1 MPLQT
6 IWVLRITL
14 EESRMNTIKTWVR
27 THKPHTAGIATAV
40 IVAIALIVATASG
53 AFAPAK
59 HKNSIKPTAS
69 ASSDAG
75 KAETPA
81 DVDMSVAANEGW
93 TKDSTPVIVH
103 VKTSDNAKK
112 KDTVDFYHAVSAAE
126 DNKASDSISLT
137 PDKYN
142 VEVISPLNSDGSVM
156 AVYNTSDS
164 KDRISVVS
172 KSAITVKEPARKDAK
187 ASDAKD
193 DSNAISTTD
202 NRIDITLNKVPA
214 EQVTDDMVKTIVD
227 KTKTAVD
234 NGDTTLKG
242 DAGKEVLD
250 KVETNAKAN
259 PNVSEAT
266 TEKAEENKTTANT
279 SAETA
284 KSTTAPS
291 AGKSNTGEAKSS
303 GSSNTSQPKNESST
317 NNGVSQTTQAP
328 VVSHSNTSSGSSNK
342 PAEKPKKWVPEQGH
356 YEDVTEKVWVSNWV
370 EEPVYETKQVMTG
383 KKYIF
388 AEDGY
393 TTTSTAESIT
403 HAREL
408 MTNGYAGNFRVE
420 PVYETQTVQTGTKK
434 VDKGGYQ
441 TKVTGKKWVVDVP
454 GHYE

>member
-1 MPLQT
+1 
-6 IWVLRITL
+6 
-14 EESRMNTIKTWVR
+14 MNTIKTWVR

-59 HKNSIKPTAS
+59 HVADHSVEPTTNS
-69 ASSDAG
+69 ASDTT
-75 KAETPA
+75 KAKPA
-81 DVDMSVAANEGW
+81 DVGVNVKADDGW
-93 TKDSTPVIVH
+93 TKDSTPVILH
-103 VKTSDNAKK
+103 VKEADKPDGN
-112 KDTVDFYHAVSAAE
+112 DTVDFYHAVSPTE
-126 DNKASDSISLT
+126 DNKASDSISLK
-137 PDKYN
+137 PGKYT
-142 VEVISPLNSDGSVM
+142 VEVISPLNNDGSAMV
-156 AVYNTSDS
+156 VYNTSGD
-164 KDRISVVS
+164 KENVSVVS
-172 KSAITVKEPARKDAK
+172 ESTITVTEPAKDNASATK
-187 ASDAKD
+187 ASDTD
-193 DSNAISTTD
+193 DNK
-202 NRIDITLNKVPA
+202 IDITLNKVPA

>member
-1 MPLQT
+1 MKDVH
-6 IWVLRITL
+6 IKEWV
-14 EESRMNTIKTWVR
+14 K
-27 THKPHTAGIATAV
+27 THKPHTAGIITAV
-40 IVAIALIVATASG
+40 FVAIALIVATASG

-59 HKNSIKPTAS
+59 HVADNSATPTTSS
-69 ASSDAG
+69 ASDTT
-75 KAETPA
+75 KTEPA
-81 DVDMSVAANEGW
+81 DVDVNVKADDGW
-93 TKDSTPVIVH
+93 TKDSTPVILH
-103 VKTSDNAKK
+103 VKTSDDTS
-112 KDTVDFYHAVSAAE
+112 KDAVDFYHAVNPTE
-126 DNKASDSISLT
+126 DNKASDSISLK
-137 PDKYN
+137 PGKYT
-142 VEVISPLNSDGSVM
+142 VEVISPLNSDGSAMV
-156 AVYNTSDS
+156 VYNTSGDNS
-164 KDRISVVS
+164 NISVVS
-172 KSAITVKEPARKDAK
+172 QSTITVTEPVK
-187 ASDAKD
+187 ASADKD
-193 DSNAISTTD
+193 DNK
-202 NRIDITLNKVPA
+202 IDITLNKVPA

-259 PNVSEAT
+259 PNVTEAT
-266 TEKAEENKTTANT
+266 TEQVEENKTTADT

-284 KSTTAPS
+284 KPTTAPS
-291 AGKSNTGEAKSS
+291 AGKSNTDETKSS

-317 NNGVSQTTQAP
+317 NSGTSQTTQAP
-328 VVSHSNTSSGSSNK
+328 AVNNSNTSSGSSNK

-356 YEDVTEKVWVSNWV
+356 YEDVTEQIWVSNWV